1 LWKGSLLGNGGNQ
14 ELSAVLKRAAIV
26 VAIATGIGSLAVSVA
41 TYVSQQERERVQFAS
56 NVLLV
61 PGRDAAL
68 LQNFGDLPALNVILF
83 VAGVPGVII
92 GTLLGRDQHGR

>member
-1 LWKGSLLGNGGNQ
+1 MWKGSLLGNGGNQ

>member
-14 ELSAVLKRAAIV
+14 QLSAVLKRAAIV

>member
-14 ELSAVLKRAAIV
+14 QLSAVLKRAAIV

-92 GTLLGRDQHGR
+92 GTLLGRGSAW

>member
-26 VAIATGIGSLAVSVA
+26 VAVATGIGSLAVSVA